1 MVVKL
6 LSSVPLFATPWTV
19 ARQASLFF
27 TAFRSFLKLM
37 SFEWVMP
44 VNHLIRCRPFLLLP
58 AIFPSIKIFS
68 TESALHIM

>member
-6 LSSVPLFATPWTV
+6 LTSVPLFATPWTV
-19 ARQASLFF
+19 ARQASLPF

-44 VNHLIRCRPFLLLP
+44 VNHLIHCRPLLLFP
-58 AIFPSIKIFS
+58 EIFPSIKIFS
-68 TESALHIM
+68 SESALHII